1 MKTKFHNSGKIENAI
16 NCTCKWFGLKC
27 YLSNKAVPKFGTAD
41 TQKSIRTI
49 SKMYSVQACIGYMLY
64 ASYIS
69 HFSFVVKDHDQGNLY
84 KKGFIWDLP
93 FQRGKS
99 SSPS

>member
-1 MKTKFHNSGKIENAI
+1 M
-16 NCTCKWFGLKC
+16 
-27 YLSNKAVPKFGTAD
+27 PKFGTAD
-41 TQKSIRTI
+41 IQRSIRTI
-49 SKMYSVQACIGYMLY
+49 SKMYPVQARIGYLLY

-93 FQRGKS
+93 FWRGKS
-99 SSPS
+99 SLPS